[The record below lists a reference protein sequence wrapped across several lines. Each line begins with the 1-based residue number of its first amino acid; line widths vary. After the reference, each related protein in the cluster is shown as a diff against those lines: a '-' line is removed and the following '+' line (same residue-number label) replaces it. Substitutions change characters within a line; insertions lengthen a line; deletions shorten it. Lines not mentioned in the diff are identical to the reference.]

1 MSLISSIE
9 YKIENLVYLNIENKD
24 SVCKM
29 MFSPKY
35 LSLRF
40 RLISFLW
47 TGGLVLIITHYTLN
61 VGEEVSKWQLFTI
74 VTLALLALSI
84 MTQMIIPI
92 FLNRFN
98 PFLTY
103 NRLVTLTL
111 AGPVLFSL
119 SAYAFF
125 EEIDL
130 KFDYYLVVYLSWT
143 LLFTVSFY
151 CSFELVVDLAV
162 YLEKISK
169 KKKLLNHFQ
178 SLSMRSM
185 NSPLSS

>member
-1 MSLISSIE
+1 
-9 YKIENLVYLNIENKD
+9 
-24 SVCKM
+24 M

-40 RLISFLW
+40 RVISFLW
-47 TGGLVLIITHYTLN
+47 TGGLALLITHFTMK
-61 VGEEVSKWQLFTI
+61 VGDEVSRWQLFTI
-74 VTLALLALSI
+74 VTLILLGISI
-84 MTQMIIPI
+84 TSQIVVPL

-130 KFDYYLVVYLSWT
+130 KFDYYLIVYLSWT

-162 YLEKISK
+162 YFEKNSK
-169 KKKLLNHFQ
+169 KKKLLTHYQ

-185 NSPLSS
+185 SSPLSS